1 MAYVAPG
8 TVESGSVWTASQV
21 NVIVN
26 DLLQFAPFVQ
36 GVFTTEAV
44 RDAAITAPTEG
55 MHAYLTAP
63 TVPTGTGGAQTIYN
77 GAAWVCVT
85 PQGATVA
92 TAQTTS
98 STSYAD
104 LATVGPA
111 VTLVTGTSAIITVC
125 TQTTADAAASSR
137 IGYAVSGAS
146 TIAATDTTA
155 AVLVVSAAGVP
166 NLTISTTQIITGLT
180 AGTNVFTAKYKV
192 SASTATFTNRSITVQ
207 GIA

>member
-1 MAYVAPG
+1 MAYEAPG
-8 TVESGSVWTASQV
+8 TVASGSVWTASQV
-21 NVIVN
+21 NVITN
-26 DLLQFAPFVQ
+26 DILQFAPYVQ
-36 GVFTTEAV
+36 GVFTNEAA

-92 TAQTTS
+92 TSQTTS
-98 STSYAD
+98 SNTYAD

-111 VTLVTGTSAIITVC
+111 VTLVTGTSAIVTVC
-125 TQTTADAAASSR
+125 AQTTNNAAATNNV
-137 IGYAVSGAS
+137 GYAVSGAS
-146 TIAATDTTA
+146 TIAATDTTSA
-155 AVLVVSAAGVP
+155 ILVASAAGVP
-166 NLTISTTQIITGLT
+166 NLTVSTTQIITGLT
-180 AGTNVFTAKYKV
+180 AGTNIFTMKYKV
-192 SASTATFTNRSITVQ
+192 SVNTGTFVNRSITVQ